1 MVTALAAE
9 GCEVLFNGLGD
20 DREIGAVRGS
30 AGPGGLVTLADD
42 HDDDDSR
49 DQDQRP

>member
-1 MVTALAAE
+1 MENRLNDKVAIVT
-9 GCEVLFNGLGD
+9 
-20 DREIGAVRGS
+20 GAGS

>member
-1 MVTALAAE
+1 MGNRLNDKVAIVT
-9 GCEVLFNGLGD
+9 
-20 DREIGAVRGS
+20 GAGS
-30 AGPGGLVTLADD
+30 AGPAGLVTLADD